1 MILADKSERMAF
13 MKKFFVCTG
22 AVLSYWLLI
31 FLGPV
36 LVLFINNIGY
46 YVTGAGWGPNSIMYS
61 VLRFCSQPI
70 ACFMA
75 YVAMKMIL
83 KEAHKVLALV
93 NCIIAACMCTLFAFT
108 ASRNAQMWTMIVSVA
123 ACAYSGVMASK
134 DIREENSEQK
144 TT

>member
-1 MILADKSERMAF
+1 MRKY
-13 MKKFFVCTG
+13 FVCAG

-70 ACFMA
+70 ACFLA
-75 YVAMKMIL
+75 YAAMKTIL
-83 KEAHKVLALV
+83 KEEHKVLVLV
-93 NCIIAACMCTLFAFT
+93 NCIIAACMCTLFVFT
-108 ASRNAQMWTMIVSVA
+108 AGSKAQMWTMVVSVA

-134 DIREENSEQK
+134 DIREKNSELE
-144 TT
+144 TV